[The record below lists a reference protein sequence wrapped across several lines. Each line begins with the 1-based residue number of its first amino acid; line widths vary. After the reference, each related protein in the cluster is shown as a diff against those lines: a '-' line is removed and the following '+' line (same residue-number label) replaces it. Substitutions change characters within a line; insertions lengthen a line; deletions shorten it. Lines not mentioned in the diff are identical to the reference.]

1 MITTQTAGR
10 ARCRAQRVAVTAA
23 LALCT
28 LAGTAGAATFAT
40 PFVSANN
47 EQRVA
52 CQVTNIGA
60 TPVTA
65 QVTLRDGFGQVL
77 TPLFDNCNQPIDPQ
91 QHCSVFVAQ
100 FKQAYCSIDSSS
112 SKVRGAIAV
121 FAQNT
126 DLLLVVPA
134 TK

>member
-1 MITTQTAGR
+1 MIITTGR
-10 ARCRAQRVAVTAA
+10 VGGRRFATTVA
-23 LALCT
+23 LALST
-28 LAGTAGAATFAT
+28 LVGTAGAVTLVT

-52 CQVTNIGA
+52 CQVTNVGT

-65 QVTLRDGFGQVL
+65 KVTLRDGFGQVL
-77 TPLFDNCNQPIDPQ
+77 TPLFDSCDQPIDPQ
-91 QHCSVFVAQ
+91 LHCSVFVAQ
-100 FKQAYCSIDSSS
+100 FKQAYCSIESSGG
-112 SKVRGAIAV
+112 KVRGAISV
-121 FAQNT
+121 FAKDT